1 MEIKSKMKQEDKIL
15 LVKDL
20 CSRLPYGVRVCHM
33 SSEFSGVLH
42 NISVLHMY
50 EGNDDSDKPDNIVDY
65 VADIDF
71 FGDGYPY
78 EIEEFRPYLFPI
90 ASITEEQL
98 YEVSQILGK
107 DDVIIYSDYLK
118 FISNMRNTFSYL
130 ELDALFDWF
139 NKNHFDYRNLIEKG
153 LAINC
158 TNLNIY

>member
-1 MEIKSKMKQEDKIL
+1 MEIRTKMKQEDKIL

-33 SSEFSGVLH
+33 TSEFSGVLH

-50 EGNDDSDKPDNIVDY
+50 EGNDDSDKPDSIVDY
-65 VADIDF
+65 VAYIDF

-78 EIEEFRPYLFPI
+78 KVEVFKPYLFPLS
-90 ASITEEQL
+90 SISSEQL
-98 YEVSQILGK
+98 KEVSEILGK
-107 DDVIIYSDYLK
+107 EVEVFDNYLN
-118 FISNMRNTFSYL
+118 IVDHTRNTFSYL

-153 LAINC
+153 LAIDC

>member
-1 MEIKSKMKQEDKIL
+1 MEIRTKMKQEDKIL

-33 SSEFSGVLH
+33 SSGFSGVLH

-50 EGNDDSDKPDNIVDY
+50 EGNSDSDKYDSIVDY

-78 EIEEFRPYLFPI
+78 EVEEFKPYLFPLS
-90 ASITEEQL
+90 SISSKQL
-98 YEVSQILGK
+98 KEVSEILGK
-107 DDVIIYSDYLK
+107 EVEVFDNYLN
-118 FISNMRNTFSYL
+118 IVDHTRNTFSYL

-153 LAINC
+153 LAIDC
-158 TNLNIY
+158 TNINIY

>member
-20 CSRLPYGVRVCHM
+20 CSRLPYGVRVCHV
-33 SSEFSGVLH
+33 SSEISGVLH
-42 NISVLHMY
+42 DISVLHMY
-50 EGNDDSDKPDNIVDY
+50 EGNSDSDKPDSIVDY

-78 EIEEFRPYLFPI
+78 EVEEFKPYLFPLS
-90 ASITEEQL
+90 SISSEQL
-98 YEVSQILGK
+98 KEVSEILGK
-107 DDVIIYSDYLK
+107 EVEVFDNYLN
-118 FISNMRNTFSYL
+118 IVNHTRNTFSYL

-153 LAINC
+153 LAIDC

>member
-1 MEIKSKMKQEDKIL
+1 MEIRTKMKQEDKIL

-33 SSEFSGVLH
+33 ASEFSGVLH
-42 NISVLHMY
+42 DISVLHMY
-50 EGNDDSDKPDNIVDY
+50 EGNSDSDKYDSIVDY

-78 EIEEFRPYLFPI
+78 EVEEFKPYLFPLS
-90 ASITEEQL
+90 SISSEQL
-98 YEVSQILGK
+98 KEVSEILGK
-107 DDVIIYSDYLK
+107 DVEIFDNYLN
-118 FISNMRNTFSYL
+118 IVEHTRTTFSYL

-153 LAINC
+153 LAIDC

>member
-1 MEIKSKMKQEDKIL
+1 MEIESKMKQEDKIL

-42 NISVLHMY
+42 DISVLHMY
-50 EGNDDSDKPDNIVDY
+50 EGNDDSDKPDSIVDY

-78 EIEEFRPYLFPI
+78 EVEEFKPYLFPLS
-90 ASITEEQL
+90 SISSEQL
-98 YEVSQILGK
+98 KEVSEILGK
-107 DDVIIYSDYLK
+107 DVEVFDNYLN
-118 FISNMRNTFSYL
+118 IVEHTRNTFSYL
-130 ELDALFDWF
+130 EFDALFDWF

-153 LAINC
+153 LAIDC

>member
-1 MEIKSKMKQEDKIL
+1 MEIRSKMKQEDKIL

-33 SSEFSGVLH
+33 TSEFSGVLH

-50 EGNDDSDKPDNIVDY
+50 EGNSDSDKYDIIVDY

-78 EIEEFRPYLFPI
+78 EVEEFKPYLFPLS
-90 ASITEEQL
+90 SISSEQL
-98 YEVSQILGK
+98 KEVSEILGK
-107 DDVIIYSDYLK
+107 EVEVLNNYLNIVDYT
-118 FISNMRNTFSYL
+118 RNTFSYL

-153 LAINC
+153 LAIDC

>member
-20 CSRLPYGVRVCHM
+20 CSRLPYGVRVCHL
-33 SSEFSGVLH
+33 SSEISGVLH

-50 EGNDDSDKPDNIVDY
+50 EGNDDSDKPDSIVDY

-78 EIEEFRPYLFPI
+78 EVDEFKPYLFPLS
-90 ASITEEQL
+90 SISSEQL
-98 YEVSQILGK
+98 KEVSEILGK
-107 DDVIIYSDYLK
+107 EVEVFDNYLN
-118 FISNMRNTFSYL
+118 IVDHTRNTFSYL

-139 NKNHFDYRNLIEKG
+139 NKNHFDYRNLIEKS
-153 LAINC
+153 LAIDC

>member
-1 MEIKSKMKQEDKIL
+1 MGIRSKMKQEDKIL

-20 CSRLPYGVRVCHM
+20 CSRLPYGFRVCHM
-33 SSEFSGVLH
+33 ASEFSGVLH
-42 NISVLHMY
+42 DISVLHMY
-50 EGNDDSDKPDNIVDY
+50 EGNSDSDKYDSIVDY

-78 EIEEFRPYLFPI
+78 EVEEFKPYLFPLS
-90 ASITEEQL
+90 SISSEQL
-98 YEVSQILGK
+98 KEVSEILGK
-107 DDVIIYSDYLK
+107 DVEIFDNYLN
-118 FISNMRNTFSYL
+118 IVEHTRTTFSYL

-153 LAINC
+153 LAIDC

>member
-1 MEIKSKMKQEDKIL
+1 MKQEDKIL

-20 CSRLPYGVRVCHM
+20 CSRLPYGIRVHHV
-33 SSEFSGVLH
+33 SSEISGVLH

-50 EGNDDSDKPDNIVDY
+50 EGNDDSDKPDIIVDY

-78 EIEEFRPYLFPI
+78 EIEEFIPYLFPLS
-90 ASITEEQL
+90 SISSEQL
-98 YEVSQILGK
+98 KEVSEILGK
-107 DDVIIYSDYLK
+107 DIEIFDNYLNIIEHT
-118 FISNMRNTFSYL
+118 RTTFSYL

-153 LAINC
+153 LAIDC

>member
-1 MEIKSKMKQEDKIL
+1 MEIESKMKQEDKIL

-33 SSEFSGVLH
+33 TSEFSGVLH
-42 NISVLHMY
+42 DISVLHMY
-50 EGNDDSDKPDNIVDY
+50 EGNSDSDKPDSIVDY

-90 ASITEEQL
+90 ASISSEQL
-98 YEVSQILGK
+98 KEVSEILGK
-107 DDVIIYSDYLK
+107 EVEVFDNYLN
-118 FISNMRNTFSYL
+118 IVDHTRNTFSYL

-153 LAINC
+153 LAIDC

>member
-1 MEIKSKMKQEDKIL
+1 MTKEDKIL

-33 SSEFSGVLH
+33 ASEFSGVLH

-50 EGNDDSDKPDNIVDY
+50 EGNSDSDKYDIIVDY

-78 EIEEFRPYLFPI
+78 EVEEFKPYLFPLS
-90 ASITEEQL
+90 SISSEQL
-98 YEVSQILGK
+98 KEVSEILGK
-107 DDVIIYSDYLK
+107 EVEVFDNYLN
-118 FISNMRNTFSYL
+118 IVDHTRNTFSYL
-130 ELDALFDWF
+130 ELDALFEWF
-139 NKNHFDYRNLIEKG
+139 NKKHFDYRNLIERN
-153 LAINC
+153 LAIDC

>member
-42 NISVLHMY
+42 DISVLHMY
-50 EGNDDSDKPDNIVDY
+50 EGNSDSDKYDSIVDY

-78 EIEEFRPYLFPI
+78 EVEEFKPYLFPI
-90 ASITEEQL
+90 ASISSEQL
-98 YEVSQILGK
+98 KEVSEILGK
-107 DDVIIYSDYLK
+107 DVEIFDNYLN
-118 FISNMRNTFSYL
+118 IVEHTRNTFSYL

-153 LAINC
+153 LAIDC

>member
-33 SSEFSGVLH
+33 ASEFSGVLH

-50 EGNDDSDKPDNIVDY
+50 EGNSDSDKYDSIVDY

-78 EIEEFRPYLFPI
+78 EVEEFKPYLFPI
-90 ASITEEQL
+90 ASISSEQL
-98 YEVSQILGK
+98 KEVSEILGK
-107 DDVIIYSDYLK
+107 DVEVFDNYLN
-118 FISNMRNTFSYL
+118 IVEHTRNTFSYL

-153 LAINC
+153 LAIDC

>member
-1 MEIKSKMKQEDKIL
+1 MEIRSKMKQEDKIL

-33 SSEFSGVLH
+33 TSEFSGVLH

-50 EGNDDSDKPDNIVDY
+50 EGNSDSDKYDIIVDY

-78 EIEEFRPYLFPI
+78 EVEEFKPYLFPLS
-90 ASITEEQL
+90 SISSEQL
-98 YEVSQILGK
+98 KEVSEILGK
-107 DDVIIYSDYLK
+107 EVEVFDNYLN
-118 FISNMRNTFSYL
+118 IVDHTRNTFSYL

-153 LAINC
+153 LAIDC

>member
-20 CSRLPYGVRVCHM
+20 CSRLPYGVRVCHV
-33 SSEFSGVLH
+33 SSEISGVLH
-42 NISVLHMY
+42 DISVLHMY
-50 EGNDDSDKPDNIVDY
+50 EGNSDSDKPDSIVDY

-78 EIEEFRPYLFPI
+78 EVEEFKPYLFPLS
-90 ASITEEQL
+90 SISSEQL
-98 YEVSQILGK
+98 KEVSEILGK
-107 DDVIIYSDYLK
+107 EVEVFDNYLN
-118 FISNMRNTFSYL
+118 IVNHTRNTFSYL

-139 NKNHFDYRNLIEKG
+139 NKNHFDYRKLIEKG
-153 LAINC
+153 LAIDC

>member
-1 MEIKSKMKQEDKIL
+1 MEIESKMKQEDKIL

-20 CSRLPYGVRVCHM
+20 CSRLPYGVRVCHIA
-33 SSEFSGVLH
+33 SEFSGVLH
-42 NISVLHMY
+42 DISVLHMY
-50 EGNDDSDKPDNIVDY
+50 EGNSDSDKYDSIVDY

-78 EIEEFRPYLFPI
+78 EIEEFKPYLFPI
-90 ASITEEQL
+90 ASISSEQL
-98 YEVSQILGK
+98 KEVSEILGK
-107 DDVIIYSDYLK
+107 DVEVFDNYLN
-118 FISNMRNTFSYL
+118 IVEHTRDTFSYL

-153 LAINC
+153 LAIDC

>member
-20 CSRLPYGVRVCHM
+20 CSRLPYGVRVCHL

-42 NISVLHMY
+42 DISVLHMY
-50 EGNDDSDKPDNIVDY
+50 EGNDDSDKPDSIVDY

-78 EIEEFRPYLFPI
+78 EVEEFKPYLFPLS
-90 ASITEEQL
+90 SISSEQL
-98 YEVSQILGK
+98 KEVSEILGK
-107 DDVIIYSDYLK
+107 DVEIFDNYLN
-118 FISNMRNTFSYL
+118 IVEHTRNTFSYL

-153 LAINC
+153 LAIDC

>member
-1 MEIKSKMKQEDKIL
+1 MEIESKMKQEDKIL

-20 CSRLPYGVRVCHM
+20 CSRLPYGVRICHM
-33 SSEFSGVLH
+33 TSEFSGVLH

-78 EIEEFRPYLFPI
+78 EVEEFKPYLFPI
-90 ASITEEQL
+90 SSISSEQL
-98 YEVSQILGK
+98 KDVSEILGK
-107 DDVIIYSDYLK
+107 EVEVFDNYLN
-118 FISNMRNTFSYL
+118 IVDNTRNTFSYL

-153 LAINC
+153 LAIDC

>member
-33 SSEFSGVLH
+33 ASEFSGVLH

-50 EGNDDSDKPDNIVDY
+50 EGNSDSDKYDSIVDY
-65 VADIDF
+65 VA
-71 FGDGYPY
+71 Y
-78 EIEEFRPYLFPI
+78 EIEEFKPYLFPLS
-90 ASITEEQL
+90 SISSEQL
-98 YEVSQILGK
+98 KEVSEILGK
-107 DDVIIYSDYLK
+107 DVEIFDNYLN
-118 FISNMRNTFSYL
+118 IVEHTRNTFSYL

-153 LAINC
+153 LAIDC

>member
-1 MEIKSKMKQEDKIL
+1 MEIGSKMKQEDKIL

-20 CSRLPYGVRVCHM
+20 CSRLPYGVRVCLA
-33 SSEFSGVLH
+33 SEFSGVLH

-50 EGNDDSDKPDNIVDY
+50 EGNDDSDKYDSIVDY

-78 EIEEFRPYLFPI
+78 EVEEFKPYLFPLS
-90 ASITEEQL
+90 SISSEQL
-98 YEVSQILGK
+98 KEVSEILGK
-107 DDVIIYSDYLK
+107 EVEVLDNYLN
-118 FISNMRNTFSYL
+118 IVDHTRNTFSYL

-153 LAINC
+153 LAIDC

>member
-1 MEIKSKMKQEDKIL
+1 MEIRTKMKQEDKIL

-33 SSEFSGVLH
+33 ASEFSGVLH
-42 NISVLHMY
+42 DISVLHMY
-50 EGNDDSDKPDNIVDY
+50 EGNSDSDKYDSIVDY

-78 EIEEFRPYLFPI
+78 EVEEFKPYLFPLS
-90 ASITEEQL
+90 SISSEQL
-98 YEVSQILGK
+98 KEVSEILGK
-107 DDVIIYSDYLK
+107 DVEVFDNYLN
-118 FISNMRNTFSYL
+118 IVEHTRNTFSYL

-153 LAINC
+153 LAIDC

>member
-33 SSEFSGVLH
+33 TSEFSGVLH

-50 EGNDDSDKPDNIVDY
+50 EGNSDSDKYDNIVDY

-78 EIEEFRPYLFPI
+78 EVEEFKPYLFPLS
-90 ASITEEQL
+90 SISSEQL
-98 YEVSQILGK
+98 KEVSEILGK
-107 DDVIIYSDYLK
+107 DVEIFDNYLN
-118 FISNMRNTFSYL
+118 IVEHTRTTFSYL

-153 LAINC
+153 LAIDC

>member
-1 MEIKSKMKQEDKIL
+1 MEIESKMKQEDKIL

-33 SSEFSGVLH
+33 TSEFSGVLH
-42 NISVLHMY
+42 NMSVLHMY
-50 EGNDDSDKPDNIVDY
+50 EGNDDSDKYDSIVDY

-78 EIEEFRPYLFPI
+78 EVEEFKPYLFPLS
-90 ASITEEQL
+90 SISSEQL
-98 YEVSQILGK
+98 KEVSEILGK
-107 DDVIIYSDYLK
+107 EVEVFDNYLN
-118 FISNMRNTFSYL
+118 IVEHTRNTFSYL

-153 LAINC
+153 LAIDC

>member
-1 MEIKSKMKQEDKIL
+1 MGIRSKMTQKDKIL

-33 SSEFSGVLH
+33 ASEFSGVLH

-50 EGNDDSDKPDNIVDY
+50 EGNSDSDKYDSIVDY

-78 EIEEFRPYLFPI
+78 EVEEFKPYLFPLS
-90 ASITEEQL
+90 SISSEQL
-98 YEVSQILGK
+98 KEVSEILGK
-107 DDVIIYSDYLK
+107 DVEIFDNYLN
-118 FISNMRNTFSYL
+118 IVEHTRNTFSYL

-153 LAINC
+153 LAIDC

>member
-50 EGNDDSDKPDNIVDY
+50 EGNSDSDKYDSIVDY

-78 EIEEFRPYLFPI
+78 EVEEFKPYLFPI
-90 ASITEEQL
+90 ASISSEQL
-98 YEVSQILGK
+98 KEVSEILGK
-107 DDVIIYSDYLK
+107 EVEVFDNYLN
-118 FISNMRNTFSYL
+118 IVDHTRNTFSYL

-153 LAINC
+153 LAIDC

>member
-1 MEIKSKMKQEDKIL
+1 MEIRTKMKQEDKIL

-33 SSEFSGVLH
+33 TSEFSGVLH
-42 NISVLHMY
+42 NMSVLHMY
-50 EGNDDSDKPDNIVDY
+50 EGNDDSDKYDSIVDY

-71 FGDGYPY
+71 FGDGYQY
-78 EIEEFRPYLFPI
+78 EVEEFKPYLFPLS
-90 ASITEEQL
+90 SISSEQL
-98 YEVSQILGK
+98 KEVSEILGK
-107 DDVIIYSDYLK
+107 EVEVFDNYLN
-118 FISNMRNTFSYL
+118 IVDHTRNTFSYL

-153 LAINC
+153 LAIDC

>member
-1 MEIKSKMKQEDKIL
+1 MKQEDKIL
-15 LVKDL
+15 FVKDL
-20 CSRLPYGVRVCHM
+20 CSRLPYGVRVCYV

-50 EGNDDSDKPDNIVDY
+50 EGNDDSDKPDSIVDY

-78 EIEEFRPYLFPI
+78 EVEEFKPYLFPLS
-90 ASITEEQL
+90 SISSEQL
-98 YEVSQILGK
+98 KEVSEILGK
-107 DDVIIYSDYLK
+107 DVEIFDNYMNIVEHT
-118 FISNMRNTFSYL
+118 RNTFSYL

-153 LAINC
+153 LAIDC

>member
-20 CSRLPYGVRVCHM
+20 CSRLPYGVRVCHIA
-33 SSEFSGVLH
+33 SEFSGVLH

-50 EGNDDSDKPDNIVDY
+50 EGNSDSDKYDSIVDY

-78 EIEEFRPYLFPI
+78 EVEEFKPYLFPLS
-90 ASITEEQL
+90 SISSEQL
-98 YEVSQILGK
+98 KEVSEILGK
-107 DDVIIYSDYLK
+107 DVEIFDNYLN
-118 FISNMRNTFSYL
+118 IVEHTRTTFSYL

-153 LAINC
+153 LAIDC